1 MTHLTPEEKCY
12 VWLDAFPLPLAEKN
26 RLLREA
32 GSGVALVKNCKQ
44 ILENAIKEDETGV
57 YNDMVRSLSDGSFF
71 QSLVNEFNKTGVRA
85 VPRPNEEF
93 FDEWRNLKEPPLVQ
107 YERGN
112 AALKRREKFAM
123 VGSRRT
129 CPQAMKR
136 AETVAAELAEQY
148 TLVTGNAD
156 GGDLAVRIGVRQ
168 TKGGGCICVLPEGL
182 SAVKDE
188 KAEESV
194 LFVTEHVYNASARK
208 FSYERRN
215 ELLAAL
221 GTGVLIV
228 SAGEKSGALITAKY
242 AEAAQ
247 KPIFAFPYAPETAT
261 GKGCN
266 ALIKR
271 GAHLTESADDVFE
284 QTGKTSRCE
293 RKQET
298 AALTE
303 NETLVFEALKQSGTG
318 NVNTLARQTG
328 IPVWKLSGVVTSL
341 EIKGLIVRTGG
352 NGISLL

>member
-1 MTHLTPEEKCY
+1 MTNFTPEEKCY

-32 GSGVALVKNCKQ
+32 GSGVALVKNCAQ
-44 ILENAIKEDETGV
+44 ILKNAIKEDETGV
-57 YNDMVRSLSDGSFF
+57 YNDMVRSLRDDVFF
-71 QSLVNEFNKTGVRA
+71 KSLVDEFQKTNVRA
-85 VPRPNEEF
+85 IPRPSKDF
-93 FDEWRNLKEPPLVQ
+93 FDEWRDLKEPPLVQ

-112 AALKRREKFAM
+112 AALKHREKFAM

-136 AETVAAELAEQY
+136 AENVAADLAEQY

-156 GGDLAVRIGVRQ
+156 GGDLAVRLGVRRA
-168 TKGGGCICVLPEGL
+168 KNGGCICVLPDGL

-188 KAEESV
+188 KADENV

-221 GTGVLIV
+221 GTGVLVV
-228 SAGEKSGALITAKY
+228 SAGEKSGTLITAKY
-242 AEAAQ
+242 AEAAK

-261 GKGCN
+261 GRGCN

-271 GAHLTESADDVFE
+271 GAHLTECADDVFA
-284 QTGKTSRCE
+284 QTGKTSNVEQR
-293 RKQET
+293 QT
-298 AALTE
+298 ASLTKD
-303 NETLVFEALKQSGTG
+303 ETLVFEALKQNGTG

-328 IPVWKLSGVVTSL
+328 IPVWKLSGIVTSL